1 MEKIQKYGKIGI
13 ITHLAISWSI
23 LGGLYFGVGKTGQG
37 PKLVKLLK
45 LEKKIPAGAGTF
57 AIASVIY
64 KAIMPLRIALS
75 LIAIPFVAEY
85 FPIDIN

>member
-23 LGGLYFGVGKTGQG
+23 LGGLYVGVGQTGQG

-45 LEKKIPAGAGTF
+45 L
-57 AIASVIY
+57 
-64 KAIMPLRIALS
+64 
-75 LIAIPFVAEY
+75 
-85 FPIDIN
+85 